1 MKRTTFLL
9 LPALLLAL
17 LGCSGRQTSGAA
29 VPELDEHPLRGSPA
43 PEIDLPVVHGAEP
56 ERPRALV
63 SHYAGRVL
71 LLDFWATWCEPCKRS
86 FPHYQQLAARY
97 PDRIAVLGVSEDD
110 ENVGIAEFAAETGAA
125 FPLVWDQ
132 GKSVAPRYRLK
143 GMPTL
148 FIVDQQGIVRFVKEG
163 YLAGDEHDIE
173 RAVESLL
180 APAPPL

>member
-1 MKRTTFLL
+1 MKRNTFLL
-9 LPALLLAL
+9 LPLAL
-17 LGCSGRQTSGAA
+17 ALGCGARQSSGAA
-29 VPELDEHPLRGSPA
+29 VPELDQHPLRGAPA

-56 ERPRALV
+56 ERPRALLA
-63 SHYAGRVL
+63 HYTGRVL

-125 FPLVWDQ
+125 FPLVWDE
-132 GKSVAPRYRLK
+132 GKAVAPRYRLK

-148 FIVDQQGIVRFVKEG
+148 FIVDQQGVIRFVKEG
-163 YLAGDEHDIE
+163 YLAGDEQDIE

-180 APAPPL
+180 APKQ